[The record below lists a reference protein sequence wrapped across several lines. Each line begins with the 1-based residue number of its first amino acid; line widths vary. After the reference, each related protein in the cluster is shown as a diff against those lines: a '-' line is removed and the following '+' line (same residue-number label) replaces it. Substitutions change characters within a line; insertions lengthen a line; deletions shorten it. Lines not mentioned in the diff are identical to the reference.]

1 MPDDKNEL
9 PNPDDT
15 YPLKC
20 GFKTT
25 IYLKS
30 VKHHNLVV
38 GDFSY
43 GADDFESGIL
53 HHFSFSKD
61 KLIIGKFCQ
70 IGKSVKFYMND
81 CNHDYHCISTFPFS
95 IMNGFPGDS
104 YQQSHHVYKGD
115 TIVGNDVWIGE
126 NATIMPGVKIG
137 DGVIIA
143 TNSHVVKDVPAYCV
157 VGGNPAKVIR
167 KRFDDELIDLL
178 EKWQW
183 WNLPVDEISK
193 IAVPI
198 ITNPDIEF
206 AQSEIKKL
214 LKNKRK

>member
-1 MPDDKNEL
+1 MEKKNEL
-9 PNPDDT
+9 PNPNEV

-20 GFKTT
+20 GFKTF

-30 VKHHNLVV
+30 IKRHNFEA

-43 GADDFESGIL
+43 GADDFENGIL
-53 HHFSFSKD
+53 HHYPFSKD
-61 KLIIGKFCQ
+61 KLIIGKFCS
-70 IGKSVKFYMND
+70 IAKGVKFFMND

-104 YQQSHHVYKGD
+104 YQQSHHIYKGD

-137 DGVIIA
+137 NGAIIA
-143 TNSHVVKDVPAYCV
+143 TNSHVVKDVPAYSI

-167 KRFDDELIDLL
+167 KRFDDEMIELL

-183 WNLPVDEISK
+183 WNLPIKEI
-193 IAVPI
+193 INIVNPI
-198 ITNPDIEF
+198 IINPDIETVK
-206 AQSEIKKL
+206 SEIKKL
-214 LKNKRK
+214 LKK

>member
-1 MPDDKNEL
+1 MPESKNKL
-9 PNPDDT
+9 PNPDEV

-20 GFKTT
+20 GWKTT

-30 VKHHNLVV
+30 IKHHNFEA

-43 GADDFESGIL
+43 GADDFEAGIL
-53 HHFSFSKD
+53 HHYQFSKD
-61 KLIIGKFCQ
+61 KLIIGKFCS
-70 IGKSVKFYMND
+70 IAKGVKFFMND
-81 CNHDYHCISTFPFS
+81 CNHNYDCISTFPFS
-95 IMNGFPGDS
+95 IINGFSGDS
-104 YQQSHHVYKGD
+104 YRQSHQVYKGD

-137 DGVIIA
+137 NGAIIA
-143 TNSHVVKDVPAYCV
+143 TNSHVVKDVPAYCI

-167 KRFDDELIDLL
+167 KRFDDEMIASL

-183 WNLPVDEISK
+183 WNLPVDEIDK
-193 IAVPI
+193 IVVPI

-206 AQSEIKKL
+206 AKSEIEKL
-214 LKNKRK
+214 LKK